1 MNFEYCQ
8 FSHEEWSCCSRP
20 GSLYVNFQL
29 EVMLPVEGE
38 TYRGRARKI
47 PMTHSWRGA
56 GRYALKAETVNDV
69 FALGEGLLRALA
81 ASYPPGTA
89 TQSRFHAYWQMR
101 DENGE
106 PINGK
111 TWNSGM
117 HANGLLDHESGEF
130 RQTSFGFEKRDS
142 RINYPNLRDVAA
154 GLATRHDDSNR
165 PDLRPLFERNAQ
177 AAAPHEMNSIEHPL
191 PHDLMPQKATAR
203 PVAESAWT
211 MFDQSGALVC
221 TRCGARVALSFPLT
235 IDQMGNEVESF
246 NAQHA
251 GCTAPARPALP
262 THNEAGTLLPD
273 AIKTLSKREFD
284 ELPEY
289 TLTLPSYTFEC
300 GMIKGRRAFKRNANG
315 QGAQP
320 ALWIVCEIEIV
331 LNEQTEATG
340 EIVFHWFR
348 ADVEEE
354 GV

>member
-1 MNFEYCQ
+1 MNFEYVQ
-8 FSHEEWSCCSRP
+8 FSHDEWSRCSRP

-38 TYRGRARKI
+38 TYRGRARKL

-56 GRYALKAETVNDV
+56 GRYSLKTEDVEGV

-111 TWNSGM
+111 PWNSGM

-154 GLATRHDDSNR
+154 SLATRHDDPNR
-165 PDLRPLFERNAQ
+165 PDLRPLLE
-177 AAAPHEMNSIEHPL
+177 APQDMSQNQHPL
-191 PHDLMPQKATAR
+191 PHDLMPEKATAR
-203 PVAESAWT
+203 PVAEPAWT
-211 MFDQSGALVC
+211 IFDTSGALVC
-221 TRCGARVALSFPLT
+221 KRCGARVALSFPLS
-235 IDQMGNEVESF
+235 IDQMGSEVESF

-251 GCTAPARPALP
+251 GCTTPPRPPLP
-262 THNEAGTLLPD
+262 THNHAGTPLPD

-289 TLTLPSYTFEC
+289 TLTLPSYSLES
-300 GMIKGRRAFKRNANG
+300 GLVKGRRAFKRNADG
-315 QGAQP
+315 HGASP
-320 ALWIVCEIEIV
+320 PLWLVCEVSIV
-331 LNEQTEATG
+331 VNTETEATG